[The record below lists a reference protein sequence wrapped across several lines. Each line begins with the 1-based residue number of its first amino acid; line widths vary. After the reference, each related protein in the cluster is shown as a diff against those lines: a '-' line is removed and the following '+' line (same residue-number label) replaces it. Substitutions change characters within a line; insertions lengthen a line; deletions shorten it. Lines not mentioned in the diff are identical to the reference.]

1 MKTKLNFLVVIAL
14 LIGLLF
20 ANPAQ
25 TVVAAVAT
33 DIAYFVFTSSA
44 TPADYGLPVTFT
56 LFATGTDDV
65 FLPYGTVDFYVDG
78 VSICSDVPLNDPYN
92 TVGTPGNPATCTI
105 STLLSGDHIITAEFS
120 SQYLAMYADETVVLD
135 GGQTVGEPPTVT
147 ITPITLWDQAN
158 GAYVTQFLYPD
169 WNGCLTYEIVD
180 GQLPPGIVL
189 QTLYSVDND
198 NYIGELSGWLA
209 ATDTFSFTFTVGA
222 YDINHILLGSRQYT
236 WNVLAPFMTIGP
248 DTLPNAAYQT
258 QYSQQLT
265 VSGGYAPHTF
275 SLLNG
280 SLPSGVT
287 LSSSGLLSGFPDNT
301 LPGQY
306 PITVRV
312 EDAYNNTADR
322 NYTFVL
328 DKGTPEVTIY
338 AASNISWNSPFNISV
353 DVRKYTTPTSAV
365 ALGGTVAFFID
376 DQVAPGCEAIPFLN
390 AYYLCQVVN
399 NTLAVGTHNFRAEY
413 TPTGWYADYYTSGSA
428 SQELAV
434 QPRYFVIQGYL
445 YRDSNQ
451 NAIKDTDESTLYEN
465 GWTINLDENCD
476 GGIDYSTATSWG
488 GFSFMDIP
496 SGGQCYRLTVIGATG
511 YQQTTVLEDFV
522 LTGNI
527 FVPIGFYYPTI
538 TLSPS
543 ESNLP
548 TGSVGVAYNQAFSAS
563 GGAAPY
569 TYAVP
574 EDSFSSFP
582 DGLTLSADGVLSGMP
597 TTTGS
602 YYFSVKAEDANHAT
616 GLHFYSLEI
625 KSDGVFSLA
634 SSSNPSALG
643 EAVTFTVSA
652 TGDANNPYPPAGLIT
667 ILADENPMDG
677 CSDLPLNL
685 LLDENGYFVDVGD
698 YPATCTTAALESGSH
713 EITAI
718 FTDYTYLYNEPT
730 LALTQVVAS
739 EENNVPLV
747 NPGGP
752 YLAAINTAIPF
763 DGSGSSDPDGDALT
777 YTWDFGDGSSGA
789 GAMPAHTYT
798 TVGIYNVCLTV
809 NDGALD
815 SAQACTLAV
824 IYDPSAGFVSGGG
837 WIGSPAGAYRPDIS
851 LSGKATFGFM
861 SKYLKGAKVP
871 SGSTEFRFQAGGFN
885 FYSTAYDWLV
895 VSKDKVTAQFK
906 GSGMVNGAL
915 DPNGK
920 AYKFMLWAGD
930 GAPDTFRI
938 KIWWEDASG
947 EHVVYDNGF
956 NQAISAGNI
965 VVHTGK

>member
-1 MKTKLNFLVVIAL
+1 MKIKLNFLVVFAL
-14 LIGLLF
+14 LLGLLF
-20 ANPAQ
+20 AGSAQ
-25 TVVAAVAT
+25 TVMAATAS

-44 TPADYGLPVTFT
+44 NPADYGLPVTFT
-56 LFATGTDDV
+56 LSATGTDED
-65 FLPYGTVDFYVDG
+65 FLPYGTVDFYADG
-78 VSICSDVPLNDPYN
+78 TLICNDVPLNYPNN
-92 TVGTPGNPATCTI
+92 TVASQGTPATCTI
-105 STLLSGDHIITAEFS
+105 STLLTGVHDITVEFS
-120 SQYLAMYADETVVLD
+120 SQYLAMYASETITLD

-147 ITPITLWDQAN
+147 ITPETLWDQAN
-158 GAYVTQFLYPD
+158 GAFVTQFLYPD
-169 WNGCLTYEIVD
+169 WNGYLTYEIVD
-180 GQLPPGIVL
+180 GQLPPGIAL
-189 QTLYSVDND
+189 QTFYSADYD
-198 NYIGELSGWLA
+198 KYAGELSGWLA
-209 ATDTFSFTFTVGA
+209 ATDNFSFTFTVGA

-236 WNVLAPFMTIGP
+236 WNVLIPFMTIGP

-280 SLPSGVT
+280 SLPSGIT

-301 LPGQY
+301 LPAQY

-312 EDAYNNTADR
+312 EDLNNNTADR

-328 DKGTPEVTIY
+328 DKGAPEVTVN
-338 AASNISWNSPFNISV
+338 AASDIYWGYPFNISAEA
-353 DVRKYTTPTSAV
+353 RKHVSPTIAM
-365 ALGGTVAFFID
+365 ALEGTVAFYID
-376 DQVAPGCEAIPFLN
+376 NQLVPGCEAIPYLN
-390 AYYLCQVVN
+390 TYYSCLVDPN
-399 NTLAVGTHNFRAEY
+399 NLSVGTHTVKAEY

-428 SQELAV
+428 SSELTV
-434 QPRYFVIQGYL
+434 QPMHFGIQGYL
-445 YRDSNQ
+445 FDDDNQ
-451 NAIKDTDESTLYEN
+451 NAIKDADESTLYEN

-476 GGIDYSTATSWG
+476 DGIDYTTATSWG
-488 GFSFMDIP
+488 GFSFMNIP
-496 SGGQCYRLTVIGATG
+496 SGGQCYRLTVIGASG

-543 ESNLP
+543 EYELP
-548 TGSVGVAYNQAFSAS
+548 TGSVGVAYNQVFSAS

-569 TYAVP
+569 TYTVL
-574 EDSFSSFP
+574 EDNFSSLP
-582 DGLTLSADGVLSGMP
+582 DGLTLSAEGVLSGEP
-597 TTTGS
+597 TTTG
-602 YYFSVKAEDANHAT
+602 YYNFSLRAADANGAS
-616 GLHFYSLEI
+616 GLRSYSLTI
-625 KSDGVFSLA
+625 KTDGVFNLS
-634 SSSNPSALG
+634 SSSNPSAFG
-643 EAVTFTVSA
+643 EEVIFTVSA
-652 TGDANNPYPPAGLIT
+652 TGAAGASYPPAGAIT
-667 ILADENPMDG
+667 FLADGTPIEG

-685 LLDENGYFVDVGD
+685 LLDENGYIEGVGD
-698 YPATCTTAALESGSH
+698 YPATCSTATLAEGSH
-713 EITAI
+713 EIKAI
-718 FTDYTYLYNEPT
+718 FTDYTYIYNEPT

-739 EENNVPLV
+739 GVNNAPLA

-752 YLAAINTAIPF
+752 YLGAIDTAIPF
-763 DGSGSSDPDGDALT
+763 DASLSTDADEDALT
-777 YTWDFGDGSSGA
+777 YAWDFGDGSSGA

-824 IYDPSAGFVSGGG
+824 VYDPSAGFVSGGG
-837 WIGSPAGAYRPDIS
+837 WIDSPAGAYRPDLS

-871 SGSTEFRFQAGGFN
+871 SGSTEFRFQAGGFT

-915 DPNGK
+915 DPNGN

-938 KIWWEDASG
+938 KIWWEDANG

>member
-1 MKTKLNFLVVIAL
+1 MTTKFNFLVVLAL
-14 LIGLLF
+14 LLGLLF
-20 ANPAQ
+20 AGSAQ
-25 TVVAAVAT
+25 TVMAAVAS
-33 DIAYFVFTSSA
+33 DIAYFEFTSSA
-44 TPADYGLPVTFT
+44 NPADYGLPVTFT
-56 LFATGTDDV
+56 LSATGTDAD
-65 FLPYGTVDFYVDG
+65 FLPWGSVDFYADG
-78 VSICSDVPLNDPYN
+78 VSICSDVPLNNPNN
-92 TVGTPGNPATCTI
+92 TVGTPGTPATCTI

-120 SQYLAMYADETVVLD
+120 STWPEMYASETITLES
-135 GGQTVGEPPTVT
+135 GQTVGEPPMVT
-147 ITPITLWDQAN
+147 ITPEALWDQAN

-169 WNGCLTYEIVD
+169 WNGYLTYEIIA
-180 GQLPPGIVL
+180 GELPPGIVL
-189 QTLYSVDND
+189 LTFYSADYD
-198 NYIGELSGWLA
+198 KYAGELSGWLA

-222 YDINHILLGSRQYT
+222 FDANHTLLGSRQYT
-236 WNVLAPFMTIGP
+236 WNVLTPFMTIGP

-265 VSGGYAPHTF
+265 VSGGYSPHTF
-275 SLLNG
+275 TLLNG
-280 SLPSGVT
+280 SLPSGIT
-287 LSSSGLLSGFPDNT
+287 LSSSGLLTGFPDNT

-328 DKGTPEVTIY
+328 DKGTPEVTVNAGGSIY
-338 AASNISWNSPFNISV
+338 WNYPFNISAEV
-353 DVRKYTTPTSAV
+353 LKHVSPTSAW
-365 ALGGTVAFFID
+365 ALDGTVAFFID
-376 DQVAPGCEAIPFLN
+376 DQVVPGCEAVLDQN
-390 AYYLCQVVN
+390 TYYACSVVN
-399 NTLAVGTHNFRAEY
+399 NQLTVGTHTVRAEY
-413 TPTGWYADYYTSGSA
+413 TPTGWFADYYTSGSA
-428 SQELAV
+428 SKEFTV
-434 QPRYFVIQGYL
+434 QPMSFVIQGYV
-445 YRDSNQ
+445 YGDKNQ
-451 NAIKDTDESTLYEN
+451 NAIKDPDESTLSED

-476 GGIDYSTATSWG
+476 GGVDYSTTTSWG
-488 GFSFMDIP
+488 GFSFINIP
-496 SGGQCYRLTVIGATG
+496 SGGQCYRLTVIAEPA
-511 YQQTTVLEDFV
+511 YQQTTLLEDFV

-538 TLSPS
+538 VLSPS

-548 TGSVGVAYNQAFSAS
+548 TGSVGVEYNQAFSAS

-569 TYAVP
+569 TYTVP
-574 EDSFSSFP
+574 EDNFSSFP
-582 DGLTLSADGVLSGMP
+582 DGLTLSADGVLSGTP

-625 KSDGVFSLA
+625 KTDGVFSLT
-634 SSSNPSALG
+634 SSSNPSAPG

-652 TGDANNPYPPAGLIT
+652 TGDATNLYPPAGLIT
-667 ILADENPMDG
+667 FLADGTQIES
-677 CSDLPLNL
+677 CSDLILNF
-685 LLDENGYFVDVGD
+685 LLDEDGYIIAVGD
-698 YPATCTTAALESGSH
+698 YPATCTTATLETGSH

-718 FTDYTYLYNEPT
+718 FTDYTYIYNEPM

-739 EENNVPLV
+739 EENNVPLA

-752 YLAAINTAIPF
+752 YLAAIDTAIPF
-763 DGSGSSDPDGDALT
+763 DGSLSSDADGDTLT
-777 YTWDFGDGSSGA
+777 YAWDFGDGSSGT
-789 GAMPAHTYT
+789 GVMPAHTYT

-815 SAQACTLAV
+815 SGQACTLAV
-824 IYDPSAGFVSGGG
+824 VYDPSAGFVTGGG
-837 WIGSPAGAYRPDIS
+837 WIDSPVGAYVADPS
-851 LSGKATFGFM
+851 LTGKATFGFM

-871 SGSTEFRFQAGGFN
+871 SGSTEFRFQAGGFT
-885 FYSTAYDWLV
+885 FYSTSYDWLV

-938 KIWWEDASG
+938 KIWWEDEAG